1 MSLSTTLDEF
11 ALAYPLAVL
20 KPFEGNAIHGLMS
33 DLKRSI
39 QDEAAQLDASIRVVT
54 GLGKFGN
61 WAEVP
66 WVALFDERANATPT
80 QGVYVVLLFA
90 SDGSA
95 IHVSLNQGCDR
106 LRKDLGSVAARRVI
120 QANAERF
127 RAALGLETTLAPDLR
142 GGGARSALYEAGH
155 IWGRSFALPLQS
167 EAAFSAALRES
178 MAAYGRLIS
187 LEVFD
192 PGNDG
197 KGADDEDGMG
207 VVERKRYR
215 LHTRLERRSGI
226 SKKVKAAQGYICR
239 GCDRSLVEMYGPFGT
254 DLIEAHHLKPL
265 WTMDEGIPVLLNP
278 KSDFAVLC
286 PNCHAIIH
294 RMPDPS
300 DVAALRATVI
310 QTATV

>member
-1 MSLSTTLDEF
+1 MGE
-11 ALAYPLAVL
+11 L
-20 KPFEGNAIHGLMS
+20 K
-33 DLKRSI
+33 KSI
-39 QDEAAQLDASIRVVT
+39 QAEAAQLKASIRVVA

-90 SDGSA
+90 SDGSGV
-95 IHVSLNQGCDR
+95 HVSLNQGCDR
-106 LRKDLGSVAARRVI
+106 LRKDLGSVAATKVI
-120 QANAERF
+120 KANAERF
-127 RAALGLETTLAPDLR
+127 RAALGLETTIPPDLR
-142 GGGARSALYEAGH
+142 GGGARSRLYEAGH
-155 IWGRSFALPLQS
+155 VWGRSFDLPLQS
-167 EAAFSAALRES
+167 EAAFSTALRES

-197 KGADDEDGMG
+197 KGADDEVGMG

-226 SKKVKAAQGYICR
+226 SKKVKAAQGYVCR
-239 GCDRSLVEMYGPFGT
+239 GCDRGMAEMYGHYGA

-265 WTMDEGIPVLLNP
+265 ATLDEGIPVVLDP
-278 KSDFAVLC
+278 KTDFAVLC

-294 RMPDPS
+294 RLPDPS
-300 DVAALRATVI
+300 DVAGLRATLSSKVN
-310 QTATV
+310 QS